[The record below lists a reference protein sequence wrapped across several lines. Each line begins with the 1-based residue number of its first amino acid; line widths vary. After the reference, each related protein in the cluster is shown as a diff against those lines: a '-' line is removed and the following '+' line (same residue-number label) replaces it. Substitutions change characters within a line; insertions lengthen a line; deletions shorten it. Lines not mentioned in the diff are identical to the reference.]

1 MTTNQCIT
9 VQHKKKSIELTID
22 RMAVFHV
29 IKVIEAYDQNHNCYL
44 LYFYKS
50 QYLTHK
56 KTPFISL
63 NSSLQKIFTKG
74 IMLHAPHP
82 LIHEQVGNTRSFP
95 FYSFNQL
102 LPKLESQL
110 TQQETSLIFS
120 FFDNYISKEKLVALF
135 KKHYNQF
142 RRDGQFYKAYQ
153 LLRICLDFAPE
164 STWAQD
170 MSHNL
175 QYHSY
180 EKLYDT
186 AGAPLLS
193 KDPLFAEIQLFQNRH
208 ERDSFTQLQD
218 KLAGE
223 FRWADQ
229 ISLYMDQVNTENQQS
244 LLSLLSSHLSEK
256 DSAQVLSELLN
267 KIHLPLV
274 QDTLFNILLHLRQY
288 EEAINIMAIPHVQLS
303 DSQFL
308 QIQDILEKQELNSNK
323 LLIQNFN
330 QILVHQ
336 TDPRNLE
343 KMIRLCVPLLFQ
355 RYDFSFIDQWLE
367 PLRQLHL
374 SLPTLQ
380 KINLMKELK
389 DDPERQLL
397 LGELYYEF
405 KQYELAIDCFSFD
418 MELRPTSAEPIQW
431 LAKSYR
437 DMGKLEEATSYQN
450 VLSMM
455 QKRA

>member
-1 MTTNQCIT
+1 MTHNQCIT
-9 VQHKKKSIELTID
+9 VQHKKKSIELTIH
-22 RMAVFHV
+22 RMAMFHA
-29 IKVIEAYDQNHNCYL
+29 IKVIEAYDENHNCYL
-44 LYFYKS
+44 LYFYKN
-50 QYLTHK
+50 QYLTYK
-56 KTPFISL
+56 KTPSISL
-63 NSSLQKIFTKG
+63 ISRLQMIFTKG
-74 IMLHAPHP
+74 IMIHAPHP
-82 LIHEQVGNTRSFP
+82 LIHEQVGNTRYAP

-102 LPKLESQL
+102 LPKLESQY
-110 TQQETSLIFS
+110 TQQETAFIFS

-142 RRDGQFYKAYQ
+142 RRDGQFFKAYQ
-153 LLRICLDFAPE
+153 LLRTCLDFAPE
-164 STWAQD
+164 NTWAQD

-180 EKLYDT
+180 EKLYDA
-186 AGAPLLS
+186 AGASLLS
-193 KDPLFAEIQLFQNRH
+193 KDPLFAEIQLFQNRQD
-208 ERDSFTQLQD
+208 RDSFIQLQD
-218 KLAGE
+218 KLSTDS
-223 FRWADQ
+223 RWVDQ
-229 ISLYMDQVNTENQQS
+229 IGLYIDQVNTANQQTF
-244 LLSLLSSHLSEK
+244 LSLLSSHLSEEATAK
-256 DSAQVLSELLN
+256 VLRELL
-267 KIHLPLV
+267 KKEHLPLV
-274 QDTLFNILLHLRQY
+274 QDTLFNILLNLRQY
-288 EEAINIMAIPHVQLS
+288 EEAINTMAIPHAKLS

-308 QIQDILEKQELNSNK
+308 QIQDIFENQELDSNK
-323 LLIQNFN
+323 LHTQNFN

-336 TDPRNLE
+336 TDSRKLE
-343 KMIRLCVPLLFQ
+343 KMLRLCVPLLFQ
-355 RYDFSFIDQWLE
+355 KHEFSYIDEWLE
-367 PLRQLHL
+367 PLRERQL